1 MSRTQIVEVEMPD
14 GTIVAAEVLVTDTIA
29 DVGVADHLR
38 LGEAGKSIEAF
49 VNWAV
54 SAVGIAKPDDVERSE
69 PAPEGMVLRRFG
81 LEFGVKLAVRSG
93 ALTSVIAQAGGE
105 ATAVIRLEWEKATTK
120 G

>member
-1 MSRTQIVEVEMPD
+1 
-14 GTIVAAEVLVTDTIA
+14 
-29 DVGVADHLR
+29 
-38 LGEAGKSIEAF
+38 
-49 VNWAV
+49 
-54 SAVGIAKPDDVERSE
+54 
-69 PAPEGMVLRRFG
+69 MVLRRFG